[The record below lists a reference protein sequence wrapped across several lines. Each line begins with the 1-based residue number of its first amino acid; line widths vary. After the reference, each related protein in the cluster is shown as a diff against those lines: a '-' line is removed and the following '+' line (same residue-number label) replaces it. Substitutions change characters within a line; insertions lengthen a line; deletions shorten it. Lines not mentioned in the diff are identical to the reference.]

1 MSIVVTELELNQY
14 KKDFKSCQKL
24 WKQNTIH
31 ISSLQL
37 IQWTHWKT
45 KNWLNFFHP
54 SQPWKTIPSFIPNIS
69 LGWIWKK
76 KIKQQFVTF
85 FILSLSCTN
94 TLIIKPIGTHYI
106 TWTHTIRQVKFLS
119 KNSILTKLQH
129 FHEFLPKNFF
139 DNFSREIKVV
149 NSQKV

>member
-76 KIKQQFVTF
+76 NQTTICNLFYSLFIMYEYFDNKTNWNTLYHLKTSRCMSAWKNILIIFNLLTF
-85 FILSLSCTN
+85 FY
-94 TLIIKPIGTHYI
+94 II
-106 TWTHTIRQVKFLS
+106 
-119 KNSILTKLQH
+119 
-129 FHEFLPKNFF
+129 
-139 DNFSREIKVV
+139 
-149 NSQKV
+149 